1 MNLKDFLEH
10 MNNQKTVIYPSEA
23 QEMCDNLLL
32 EATELKMKLNCEYH
46 TEEEIRKIIA
56 EITGCEVNETL
67 RLVPPFHTDC
77 GKNIHIGE
85 NVFINSNCTMQ
96 DQGGIYIGDDVLIGH
111 NVCLLTLNHD
121 FRPDMRANLHPSA
134 VHIENKAWIG
144 SNATILPGVTI
155 GEGAIV
161 AAGAVVSK
169 DVPAGTIVGGVP
181 AKIIR
186 EIDENGPCK

>member
-1 MNLKDFLEH
+1 MKLEEFLEH
-10 MNNQKTVIYPSEA
+10 VNDGKTIHFPSEA
-23 QEMCDNLLL
+23 QELCDDLLL
-32 EATELKMKLNCEYH
+32 EATRIKMKLNCEYH
-46 TEEEIRKIIA
+46 TKEEIQQIMA
-56 EITGCEVNETL
+56 ELTGQDVNETL
-67 RLVPPFHTDC
+67 NLIPPFHTDC

-96 DQGGIYIGDDVLIGH
+96 DQGGIYIGNDVLIGH

-121 FRPDMRANLHPSA
+121 FDIEKRAELHPSP

-161 AAGAVVSK
+161 AAGAVVTK
-169 DVPAGTIVGGVP
+169 DVEAKTIVGGVP
-181 AKIIR
+181 AKFIKKI
-186 EIDENGPCK
+186 E